1 MPMGRH
7 RAISSGG
14 WFILALLAMCVTWP
28 ASTAAHDAG
37 GPHLEV
43 FTHETTPWVAEDAIG
58 LRYTGPLD
66 MKLAQDLSRV
76 LGDGTRPIRHAV
88 LELDSE
94 GGELAAVAA
103 IVRILKGLG
112 KDVELTTRVMGG
124 ATCASG
130 CVAVFMQGQKRK
142 ASGASVWVFH
152 GACSAGTNVPSL
164 SATQA
169 YLDLLAES
177 GVDPDF
183 TCKLVLKGYVTR
195 PGAWMIS
202 GYELFHIHKSNII
215 TELLPAWQPEEPF
228 GLQLT
233 VPR

>member
-1 MPMGRH
+1 MGRH

-76 LGDGTRPIRHAV
+76 LGDGARRFRHVV

-112 KDVELTTRVMGG
+112 KDVEYL
-124 ATCASG
+124 
-130 CVAVFMQGQKRK
+130 VFADEG
-142 ASGASVWVFH
+142 H
-152 GACSAGTNVPSL
+152 
-164 SATQA
+164 
-169 YLDLLAES
+169 D
-177 GVDPDF
+177 
-183 TCKLVLKGYVTR
+183 VLKYENRVTCYN
-195 PGAWMIS
+195 A
-202 GYELFHIHKSNII
+202 I
-215 TELLPAWQPEEPF
+215 TDFFRKHLAGKDE
-228 GLQLT
+228 G
-233 VPR
+233 

>member
-7 RAISSGG
+7 PAMSSF
-14 WFILALLAMCVTWP
+14 WFIVVVLALFVRWP
-28 ASTAAHDAG
+28 APSNAQDTAK
-37 GPHLEV
+37 PRLEV
-43 FTHETTPWVAEDAIG
+43 FTRETTPWIAEDAIG

-66 MKLAQDLSRV
+66 MKLAQALPRV
-76 LGDGTRPIRHAV
+76 FGASTRTIRHVV

-94 GGELAAVAA
+94 GGELAVVAE
-103 IVRILKGLG
+103 IVRILREFG
-112 KDVELTTRVMGG
+112 KNVELTTRVMGG

-130 CVAVFMQGQKRK
+130 CIAVFMQGQKRK
-142 ASGASVWVFH
+142 ASGASIWVFH

-169 YLDLLAES
+169 YLDLLTES
-177 GVDPDF
+177 GVDADF
-183 TCKLVLKGYVTR
+183 TCKLVQDGYVTR
-195 PGAWMIS
+195 PGSWIIS
-202 GYELFHIHKSNII
+202 GHELFHLHTSNII
-215 TELLPAWQPEEPF
+215 TEMLPAWQPEEPF

>member
-1 MPMGRH
+1 MPMDH
-7 RAISSGG
+7 RRVCVAARSMVLS
-14 WFILALLAMCVTWP
+14 LALSMACP
-28 ASTAAHDAG
+28 APAPAQDTG
-37 GPHLEV
+37 EPRLEV
-43 FTHETTPWVAEDAIG
+43 FTRETTPWVAEDAIG
-58 LRYTGPLD
+58 LRYAGPLD
-66 MKLAQDLSRV
+66 MKLAKVLSRV
-76 LGDGTRPIRHAV
+76 LGDSTRPTRHAV

-183 TCKLVLKGYVTR
+183 TCKLVQEGYVTR

>member
-1 MPMGRH
+1 MPMRRL
-7 RAISSGG
+7 RAMSDV
-14 WFILALLAMCVTWP
+14 WFLAVLLAACAMWP
-28 ASTAAHDAG
+28 APATAQDAG
-37 GPHLEV
+37 EPRLEV
-43 FTHETTPWVAEDAIG
+43 FTRETTPWVAEDAMG

-66 MKLAQDLSRV
+66 MKLAGQLSQV
-76 LGDGTRPIRHAV
+76 LDGSTRPIRHVV

-94 GGELAAVAA
+94 GGELTAVAA
-103 IVRILKGLG
+103 IVRILRDLG
-112 KDVELTTRVMGG
+112 RQVELTTRVIGG

-169 YLDLLAES
+169 YLDLITES

-183 TCKLVLKGYVTR
+183 TCKLVQEGYVTR
-195 PGAWMIS
+195 PGAWVIS
-202 GYELFHIHKSNII
+202 GHELFHVHNANII